1 MNKIISII
9 MLVLPITLNAN
20 PMYFLLG
27 KKQVNVEFD
36 YTNTVVE
43 NLELRDFQD
52 LQSVKGIEWERLF
65 LEELNDE
72 IDDDIDIQFGDYPES
87 SYTMLCI
94 VLSESL
100 NGTTKMDVRFI
111 NTETLEERAKM
122 IVYGHGGIFGSF
134 ANLVGDG
141 MSRCGERLG
150 EILEEKLEL

>member
-36 YTNTVVE
+36 YTSTVVE
-43 NLELRDFQD
+43 NLDLRDFQD
-52 LQSVKGIEWERLF
+52 LQSSVGVKWEQLF
-65 LEELNDE
+65 LDELNDE
-72 IDDDIDIQFGDYPES
+72 IEDDLEIKFGDYPES

-94 VLSESL
+94 VLSVSL

-111 NTETLEERAKM
+111 NTETLEERSKM
-122 IVYGHGGIFGSF
+122 IIYGHGGIFGSF

-150 EILEEKLEL
+150 EIIEEKLEL

>member
-36 YTNTVVE
+36 YTSTVVE
-43 NLELRDFQD
+43 NLDLRDFQD
-52 LQSVKGIEWERLF
+52 LQSSVGVKWEQLF
-65 LEELNDE
+65 LDELNDE
-72 IDDDIDIQFGDYPES
+72 IDDDLEIKFGDYPES

-94 VLSESL
+94 VLSVSL

-111 NTETLEERAKM
+111 NTETLEERSKM
-122 IVYGHGGIFGSF
+122 IIYGHGGIFGSF
-134 ANLVGDG
+134 VNLVGDG

-150 EILEEKLEL
+150 EIIEEKLEL